1 MKDKIIDREQFKA
14 MLHDGMTIMVGGF
27 AGNGVPEIL
36 IECILESG
44 AKDLT
49 IISNDSTHPGE
60 GVSLL
65 IADNRVKKLIASH
78 IGMNPQT
85 AEKYNAGEL
94 DVQLVPQGT
103 LAEMIRAD
111 GAGLGAVLTQTGLG
125 TEIEEGKDTITLNG
139 KTYLIEMPIHADLAI
154 LRGSV
159 VDKSGNIVYK
169 GTTRTFNTVMAT
181 AADVVV
187 VAAEE
192 LVEIGE
198 IEPIDVM
205 TPAPLVDYVM
215 GGEPI
220 EL

>member
-1 MKDKIIDREQFKA
+1 MKNKIIEQKQFME
-14 MLHDGMTIMVGGF
+14 MLHDEMTIMVGGF

-36 IECILESG
+36 IQGILDSG
-44 AKDLT
+44 VKDLT

-65 IADNRVKKLIASH
+65 IAENRVKKLIASH

-85 AEKYNAGEL
+85 AEKYIAGEL

-103 LAEMIRAD
+103 LAEIIRAD
-111 GAGLGAVLTQTGLG
+111 GAGLGAVLTQTGLE
-125 TEIEEGKDTITLNG
+125 TEVEEGKEKITLNG
-139 KTYLIEMPIHADLAI
+139 KTYLIEMPLHADMAI
-154 LRGSV
+154 LRGSI

-169 GTTRTFNTVMAT
+169 GTTRNFNTVMAT

-192 LVEIGE
+192 LVEVGE
-198 IEPIDVM
+198 IKAIDVM
-205 TPAPLVDYVM
+205 TPAPLVDYIM

-220 EL
+220 ER